1 MPHSKCAGKDDR
13 QYLLRKHRMHDGLYS
28 RVAKKLG
35 TDPSYVSRVAKGER
49 GSERIL
55 SAILAEL
62 RRIEQQ

>member
-1 MPHSKCAGKDDR
+1 
-13 QYLLRKHRMHDGLYS
+13 MHDGLYS